1 LEILQAQQKAVWK
14 KDVFSKS
21 FTKLSPENS
30 IDEALQTMNRDG
42 TKFGAVVNENDR
54 LLGVVNRHNFLN
66 FQKNIASPWRYD
78 LDKIG

>member
-1 LEILQAQQKAVWK
+1 LEILQAEQKAVWK

-54 LLGVVNRHNFLN
+54 LLGVVNRHKFFEFPEEYRKSLE
-66 FQKNIASPWRYD
+66 I
-78 LDKIG
+78 